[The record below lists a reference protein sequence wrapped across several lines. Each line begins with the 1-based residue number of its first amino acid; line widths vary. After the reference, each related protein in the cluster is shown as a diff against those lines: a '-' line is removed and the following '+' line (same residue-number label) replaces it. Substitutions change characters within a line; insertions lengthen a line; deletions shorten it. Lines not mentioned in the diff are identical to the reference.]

1 MARVKQALC
10 LLLLA
15 AALPGCIRV
24 KTEPIR
30 VEPIQITMD
39 VNLRVMKE
47 LDSFFGD
54 LDAAADTMEL
64 DTEPPSSP

>member
-1 MARVKQALC
+1 MNQVHY
-10 LLLLA
+10 LLLLPV
-15 AALPGCIRV
+15 ALTGCIRV

-39 VNLRVMKE
+39 VNLRVIKE

-54 LDAAADTMEL
+54 LDAASKVMEYNPAP
-64 DTEPPSSP
+64 PPSAPRD

>member
-1 MARVKQALC
+1 MARVKQAVC
-10 LLLLA
+10 LLLLP
-15 AALPGCIRV
+15 AALAGCIRL

-47 LDSFFGD
+47 LDNFFGD
-54 LDAAADTMEL
+54 LDAASEAMEF
-64 DTEPPSSP
+64 EPETPASP